1 MTNKT
6 KALFSAKWISDH
18 QIEIWLLLSLM
29 VTFAFYSPSLHYDFI
44 YSLDDEWLI
53 TNNENIKHLSWER
66 AKHLFF
72 SDRTDLHYH
81 PMTYLS
87 LSFDYYFFGL
97 DVYYY
102 KLHNLLLHL
111 ANGVL
116 IYWFILLLYRNKKI
130 AVVTAILFLIAAMN
144 IESITW
150 ASCRRQSLSMFYLLL
165 SSITYLKFLASNEK
179 AFSYYVGS
187 IALFSV
193 SVLSKS
199 SGVIFPAVVVLL
211 YYFHKKE
218 SFSLKSIIY
227 HTIPFALLSIFFVYQ
242 NLFIDAENF
251 LKRDFNYSASEHIVF
266 IFYSLGFYL
275 YKFIVSFPL
284 GIFYPAPPESA
295 DILPTEYYL
304 IACLGFFMVAGT
316 AYFFLKRQYD
326 LFLPSAIYFFTTIIM
341 SNRILFPF
349 SDLPIIVSD
358 RYFYH
363 NGMWIILFMVIII
376 FKFGGRFGKLM
387 VTCSIIISQLF
398 FLHAYLP
405 AWTNSITLMKHL
417 VHYYPSEEFYYR
429 LGIELFKS
437 GKFDEAV
444 DEFGKAKTLGTDIW
458 INNHWLFYFEKSL
471 VYVYDNNC
479 SELQFTMDKMVERNV
494 DETFLNSYKKALQ
507 GKVCLNEFKGTTDSS
522 DYPLK
527 QFFNERII
535 LKSSQ

>member
-1 MTNKT
+1 MVNKT
-6 KALFSAKWISDH
+6 KAFKWISDH
-18 QIEIWLLLSLM
+18 QIEVWLLLSLI
-29 VTFAFYSPSLHYDFI
+29 VTFVFYSPSLHYDFI

-53 TNNENIKHLSWER
+53 TNNENIKHLSWEGV
-66 AKHLFF
+66 KHLFF

-87 LSFDYYFFGL
+87 YSVDYHFFGL

-116 IYWFILLLYRNKKI
+116 IYWFILLLYRDKRI
-130 AVVTAILFLIAAMN
+130 AVVSAVFFLIAALN

-150 ASCRRQSLSMFYLLL
+150 ASCRRQSLSTFYLLL
-165 SSITYLKFLASNEK
+165 SSVAYLKFLASDEK
-179 AFSYYVGS
+179 AFRYYVAS
-187 IALFSV
+187 ILLFSV

-211 YYFHKKE
+211 YYFHKKDQF
-218 SFSLKSIIY
+218 SFKSIIY
-227 HTIPFALLSIFFVYQ
+227 QTIPFALLSVFFVYL

-251 LKRDFNYSASEHIVF
+251 LKRDFNYTVTEHIVF
-266 IFYSLGFYL
+266 IFYSFGFYL

-284 GIFYPAPPESA
+284 GVFYPAPPESA

-304 IACLGFFMVAGT
+304 IACLGVFMVAGT
-316 AYFFLKRQYD
+316 VYFFLKRKYD
-326 LFLPSAIYFFTTIIM
+326 LFLPTTIYFITTIIM

-363 NGMWIILFMVIII
+363 NGMWIILFLAILI
-376 FKFGGRFGKLM
+376 FKLRSRFGKSI
-387 VTCSIIISQLF
+387 VICSIIVSQLY

-437 GKFDEAV
+437 GRYDEAV
-444 DEFGKAKTLGTDIW
+444 VEFKKAETLNTDIW

-471 VYVYDNNC
+471 IYVYDNNC
-479 SELQFTMDKMVERNV
+479 SELQRTMDKMVERKV
-494 DETFLNSYKKALQ
+494 DETFLSAYKKALQ
-507 GKVCLNEFKGTTDSS
+507 GKVCSDEFEGTADTS